1 MKIENEIIKIKTKG
15 EFDFNDITNEIKN
28 FVKKSGVKNGII
40 NIQTFHTT
48 AVLIL
53 NENEPL
59 LLEDIKER
67 LENFAPKSIKYN
79 HDNFEIRTVNLC
91 ADECANGHAHCKAIL
106 LSPNIVL
113 NVINNELQLGQWQRV
128 LFVELDRS
136 RDRKI
141 QLQILGE

>member
-15 EFDFNDITNEIKN
+15 EFDFNDITNEVKN
-28 FVKKSGVKNGII
+28 FVKKSGLKNGII